1 MGSEV
6 VTARFTRRR
15 ETFTCLHC
23 ERVVKGDGYT
33 NHCPSCLWSRHVDVL
48 PGDRAATCGGPMEPV
63 GVLYGE
69 RAVRLAHVCLTC
81 GYVGHN
87 RVSAHDDP
95 DAVRR
100 LLGRPVPDPTQK
112 RAGSR

>member
-1 MGSEV
+1 VSER
-6 VTARFTRRR
+6 RFTRTT
-15 ETFTCLHC
+15 EDFTCLVC
-23 ERVVKGDGYT
+23 GRVVSGDGYT

-48 PGDRAATCGGPMEPV
+48 PGDRAATCLGLMEPV

-69 RAVRLAHVCLTC
+69 REVRLAHVCVSC
-81 GYVGHN
+81 GYIGHN

-95 DAVRR
+95 DAVRA